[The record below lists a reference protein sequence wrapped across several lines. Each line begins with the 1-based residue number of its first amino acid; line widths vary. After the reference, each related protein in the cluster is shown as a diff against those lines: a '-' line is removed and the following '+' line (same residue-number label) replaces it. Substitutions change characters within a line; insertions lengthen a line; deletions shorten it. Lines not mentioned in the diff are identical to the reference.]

1 MLWINLSVS
10 SYLYTHIGVS
20 VLTNSL
26 RMAENHIFFK
36 SREILC
42 DLTISS
48 NSIETHEN
56 SNLHYTVF
64 QRSKS

>member
-1 MLWINLSVS
+1 MLSIDLSVS
-10 SYLYTHIGVS
+10 FHLYTHIGVS

-36 SREILC
+36 SREILS

-48 NSIETHEN
+48 NSHEN
-56 SNLHYTVF
+56 SNLYYIVF

>member
-1 MLWINLSVS
+1 MLSIDLSVS
-10 SYLYTHIGVS
+10 FHLYTHIGVS

-36 SREILC
+36 SREILS

-56 SNLHYTVF
+56 SYLYYTVF

>member
-1 MLWINLSVS
+1 MLSIKLSIS
-10 SYLYTHIGVS
+10 SYLYIHIGVS

-26 RMAENHIFFK
+26 RMAEDHIFFE

-42 DLTISS
+42 ALTISS

-56 SNLHYTVF
+56 SNLYYTMS